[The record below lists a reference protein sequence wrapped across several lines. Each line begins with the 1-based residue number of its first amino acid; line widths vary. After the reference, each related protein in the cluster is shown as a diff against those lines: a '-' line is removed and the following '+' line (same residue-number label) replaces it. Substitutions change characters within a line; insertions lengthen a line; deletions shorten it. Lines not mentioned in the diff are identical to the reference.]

1 MTALDMMTA
10 ARGQSH
16 IGKWGIETVHY
27 YSERRVAHPVT
38 GPVNIMFTENKVRL
52 YKVLIII
59 SPLKRGPCTTYSG
72 KRKYYH
78 SAIAPPVIYMK
89 ACSYT
94 KKT

>member
-27 YSERRVAHPVT
+27 YSEHRIADPVT
-38 GPVNIMFTENKVRL
+38 GPVKVMFTENKVRL
-52 YKVLIII
+52 YKI
-59 SPLKRGPCTTYSG
+59 PCTTYSG
-72 KRKYYH
+72 KRKYYY

-89 ACSYT
+89 EY
-94 KKT
+94 